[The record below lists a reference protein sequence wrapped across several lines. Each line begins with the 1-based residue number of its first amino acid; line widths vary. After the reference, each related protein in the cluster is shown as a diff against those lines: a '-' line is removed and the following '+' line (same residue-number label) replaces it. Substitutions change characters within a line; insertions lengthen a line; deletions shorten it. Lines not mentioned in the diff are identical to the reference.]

1 MNDLEILSAIP
12 ENFELISAISPKP
25 KLSLTVYIIIA
36 LIVLTAGAFIVY
48 NSKGDP
54 SEE

>member
-12 ENFELISAISPKP
+12 ESFELISAINPKP
-25 KLSLTVYIIIA
+25 KLSLTGYIIIA

-48 NSKGDP
+48 NSKGNP